1 VSTTLVVGG
10 VSGAGK
16 TTVAHLVGRSLGWP
30 VADADDFHPPHNVEL
45 MHAGHP
51 LTDADRAPW
60 LDALA
65 AWVGGCEAVGQDV
78 VLACSVLHRRYRD
91 RLADGHTSV
100 LFVQLVV
107 PADELLDR
115 LQRRRGH
122 WMPASLLGS
131 QLDALDPLEADEPG
145 LQVDGSGPAGEVAAT
160 VVAAVRGR
168 LDGTAAPP
176 GGAPDGPR
184 VDR

>member
-16 TTVAHLVGRSLGWP
+16 TTVAGLVGAALGWP
-30 VADADDFHPPHNVEL
+30 VADADDFHPPRNVAL
-45 MHAGHP
+45 MRSGHP

-65 AWVGGCEAVGQDV
+65 AWVGGCEAVGQDA
-78 VLACSVLHRRYRD
+78 VLACSMLHRRYRD
-91 RLADGHTSV
+91 RLAVGHPSV

-107 PADELLDR
+107 PEAELLDR
-115 LQRRRGH
+115 LQHRRGH

-131 QLDALDPLEADEPG
+131 QLDALDPLEPDEPG
-145 LQVDGSGPAGEVAAT
+145 LQVDGSGLPGEVAAL

-168 LDGTAAPP
+168 LDGTAPAR
-176 GGAPDGPR
+176 GGAPEGPQ